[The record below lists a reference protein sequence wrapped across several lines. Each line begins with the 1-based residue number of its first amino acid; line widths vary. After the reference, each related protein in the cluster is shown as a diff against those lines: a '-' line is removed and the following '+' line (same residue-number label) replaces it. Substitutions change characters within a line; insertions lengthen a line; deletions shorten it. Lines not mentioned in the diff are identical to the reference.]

1 MSIYT
6 HRVVNGV
13 KVDLTPEEIVELK
26 SQHQEGLNN
35 IIQRKFV
42 DVRMQRDNLLK
53 QSDLLVFPD
62 LWASY
67 TTEKQTAI
75 SNYRKALRDIP
86 QTQTDPENI
95 VWPTLPN

>member
-1 MSIYT
+1 MI
-6 HRVVNGV
+6 NGV
-13 KVDLTPEEIVELK
+13 RVDLTPEEIAEIEAESLENAPKEKWVRIRERRNEL
-26 SQHQEGLNN
+26 LN
-35 IIQRKFV
+35 
-42 DVRMQRDNLLK
+42 

-86 QTQTDPENI
+86 QTQTDPDNI
-95 VWPTLPN
+95 VWPTTPN